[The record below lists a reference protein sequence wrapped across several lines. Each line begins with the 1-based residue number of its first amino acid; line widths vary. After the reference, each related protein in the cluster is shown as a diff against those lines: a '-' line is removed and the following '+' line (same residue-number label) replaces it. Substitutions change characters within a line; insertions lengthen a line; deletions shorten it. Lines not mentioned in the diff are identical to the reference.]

1 VFNFVTRVAATASSR
16 VHVINSELVPA
27 TRGDPV
33 MNGGAKKND
42 ANASSL
48 NMFERCAGT
57 A

>member
-48 NMFERCAGT
+48 NMFERRAGT